1 MTKSQLPIS
10 NERSTAV
17 VRRLHA
23 NGAMITNTKHSYR
36 NGACVRHA
44 SMSRLEAIPVG
55 DGYTFSLTALSDV
68 EHLPAADRTR

>member
-1 MTKSQLPIS
+1 MGLAADPVDDCFDAELMSSTTMTKSQLPIS

-23 NGAMITNTKHSYR
+23 NGTMIANTKHSYR

-44 SMSRLEAIPVG
+44 SINP
-55 DGYTFSLTALSDV
+55 LS
-68 EHLPAADRTR
+68 E

>member
-23 NGAMITNTKHSYR
+23 NGTMIANTKHSYR

-44 SMSRLEAIPVG
+44 SINP
-55 DGYTFSLTALSDV
+55 LS
-68 EHLPAADRTR
+68 E